1 MKEAEKQ
8 QIIYKSKKLI
18 KRNAINYLPN
28 ILFFF
33 VVIVSIILYYFVDS
47 YRPYLLPL
55 MGITLL
61 IRLFIWNNKR

>member
-28 ILFFF
+28 ILFFI
-33 VVIVSIILYYFVDS
+33 VVIASIILYYFVDS